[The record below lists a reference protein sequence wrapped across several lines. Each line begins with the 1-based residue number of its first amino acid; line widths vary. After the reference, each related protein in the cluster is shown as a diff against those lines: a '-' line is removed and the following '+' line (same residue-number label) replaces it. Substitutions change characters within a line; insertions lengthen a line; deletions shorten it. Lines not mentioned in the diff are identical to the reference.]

1 MKTKI
6 RCLCTTALTAF
17 IMLFSLSGCKSDS
30 SSGSAN
36 SDATTPAATISYDE
50 SVVMIVTEDNISQ
63 LENYPNLK
71 EADLSGST
79 CYDSIIKYMD
89 SHPEVNVTYT
99 VSFGGTSVQNNVV
112 CLSLLGGTYEY
123 ESLVENLKYLPNVT
137 SLTLVATHLTEGQIT
152 AVRDFYPDIE
162 VNYTVDLPNADIDL
176 NASELNLSALE
187 ASQVA
192 DIAPILAQ
200 MPNLTYV
207 ELMGSGN
214 RSNFSVSDVKLMKQ
228 NAPKAVFNYSFELF
242 GKTVSTSDTALEY
255 VQASIGNE
263 GAQTIRDALDI
274 LPACTYLLLD
284 DCGIDN
290 EILAAIRDDYP
301 QINVVW
307 RIHVWERSW
316 LTDTEILRA
325 VYHVD
330 DSNSEPFKYLT
341 KVKYMDLGHNTDMTD
356 LSFIAYMP
364 DLEMAILSGSPIT
377 DLSPLSNCKKL
388 TFLEIAWCGWVQD
401 ISPLASCSSLKY
413 LNIGH
418 TRVSDLSPLK
428 NLPLELLSYV
438 NSGNRVGM
446 TAADWQQ
453 IQAQHPDCLITYEP
467 LADNNATPYSV
478 GWRYKAEGGYTDCY
492 KKIREVFDYDYLD
505 QLIQQQNQQ
514 N

>member
-1 MKTKI
+1 MKSKM
-6 RCLCTTALTAF
+6 RCLCAVTSIALALLLS
-17 IMLFSLSGCKSDS
+17 ISGCKSDDS
-30 SSGSAN
+30 
-36 SDATTPAATISYDE
+36 SDATTPEVTAPANITRYDE
-50 SVVMIVTEDNISQ
+50 NVVMVVTEDTISQ
-63 LENYPNLK
+63 LENYPQLK

-79 CYDSIIKYMD
+79 CYEAILEYTEN
-89 SHPEVNVTYT
+89 HPEVNVTYT
-99 VSFGGTSVQNNVV
+99 VSFGNTSVKNN
-112 CLSLLGGTYEY
+112 LTHISLLGGTYEY
-123 ESLVENLKYLPNVT
+123 ETLIENLKYLPDVT
-137 SLTLVATHLTEGQIT
+137 SLTLVATHLTSGQIT
-152 AVRDFYPDIE
+152 AVKDFYPAIE
-162 VNYTVDLPNADIDL
+162 VNYTVNLPDVDIDM
-176 NASELNLSALE
+176 NAAELNLSTLE
-187 ASQVA
+187 PSQIA
-192 DIAPILAQ
+192 DIAPLLGQ
-200 MPNLTYV
+200 MSNLTYV
-207 ELMGSGN
+207 ELTGTDN
-214 RSNFSVSDVKLMKQ
+214 KSNFSVADVKLMKQ
-228 NAPKAVFNYSFELF
+228 YAPQAEFNYAFELF
-242 GKTVSTSDTALEY
+242 GKTVSTSDTTLEY
-255 VQASIGNE
+255 VQASIGND

-274 LPACTYLLLD
+274 LPHCTYLLLD

-290 EILAAIRDDYP
+290 EVVAAIRDDYP
-301 QINVVW
+301 QVNVVW

-330 DSNSEPFKYLT
+330 DSNSEPFKYLI

-377 DLSPLSNCKKL
+377 DLTPLSNCKKL

-413 LNIGH
+413 LNLGH
-418 TRVSDLSPLK
+418 TRVSDLSPLN
-428 NLPLELLSYV
+428 NLSLELLSYV

-505 QLIQQQNQQ
+505 QLIKEQQN
-514 N
+514 